1 MQFWDFLHKNCISIR
16 QKFVCHRLRIRFFQE
31 VKIFESTSCE
41 KRAVKVFQVFKVFSD
56 QIPDWWYIAHTS
68 LLTSTPVTRL
78 ILLLGKQAHILA
90 KSAIFNEAVMSTN
103 LRGPTSMLIFSNYI
117 QLFTLV
123 PVFNFLVIS
132 KQVLDGVILSPSKNK
147 SLKYSPKLD
156 KVFVNANQNPL
167 SKKFRR
173 FHLWSGLRSWKKKQF
188 IRDFLFSKPIN
199 LGTSVRKTNRRSRN
213 KERPKELRRKHY
225 CSIKVPFHQ
234 SQHL

>member
-1 MQFWDFLHKNCISIR
+1 M
-16 QKFVCHRLRIRFFQE
+16 
-31 VKIFESTSCE
+31 
-41 KRAVKVFQVFKVFSD
+41 
-56 QIPDWWYIAHTS
+56 
-68 LLTSTPVTRL
+68 
-78 ILLLGKQAHILA
+78 
-90 KSAIFNEAVMSTN
+90 
-103 LRGPTSMLIFSNYI
+103 
-117 QLFTLV
+117 

-173 FHLWSGLRSWKKKQF
+173 FHLWSGLRSWKKNQF

-225 CSIKVPFHQ
+225 CSIKVRFINLNIFKCKVDSIRTQ
-234 SQHL
+234 KALWRFVKSLILKVSNLAIISWITVFLWKCEINFY